1 MKYSQNNEET
11 VILDYFDG
19 YIGTFLD
26 IGAND
31 GETLSNSRKLAL
43 MGWQGVCIEP
53 SMSAYRKLHDLYLK
67 DENVL
72 TIKLAVG
79 EMDGMTVLHDSGEH
93 LGKGDTSLLSTLVS
107 RETHKWKGTEFKDQ
121 IVKVARWETVVKE
134 YDLNDFDFITIDAE
148 GMDIAILHQIDLTNT
163 SLVCVEHNGSQTA
176 QMRIKQYCAK
186 FGLTDILLVNG
197 ENIICGKSTRFSSK

>member
-43 MGWQGVCIEP
+43 NGWQGVCIEP
-53 SMSAYRKLHDLYLK
+53 SMTAYKKLHELYLT
-67 DENVL
+67 DDNVL
-72 TIKLAVG
+72 TIRCAVG
-79 EMDGMTVLHDSGEH
+79 DYDGMAVLFDSGEH
-93 LGKGDTSLLSTLVS
+93 LGKGDTSLLSTLHE
-107 RETHKWKGTEFKDQ
+107 REKQKWKGTEFNKEMVTIKTWET
-121 IVKVARWETVVKE
+121 IVKQ
-134 YDLNDFDFITIDAE
+134 YDLNPFDFITIDAE
-148 GMDIAILHQIDLTNT
+148 GMDVAILHQIDLTNT
-163 SLVCVEHNGSQTA
+163 PLVCVEHNGSQTA
-176 QMRIKQYCAK
+176 QTRIKQYCAK

-197 ENIICGKSTRFSSK
+197 ENIICGKPR